1 MTLSSGGKDCTVGS
15 AFSCLPHLGQPW
27 CGAPLARGPRP
38 THILA
43 PWPSAPPPPPPTP
56 EQCRALQIQA
66 VKEKTAKNK
75 STLALL
81 RSGIRRGTQDWA
93 LAEKVSSPVPTLQTP
108 GWGWGG
114 GGACTCRNSPT
125 HKWRA
130 GAFSSPPSPVLL
142 EPGGILGRGFPRP
155 VPLAAVTP
163 KSLPAAWA
171 WLGSFWGA
179 TPYST
184 GPSVS
189 LALEGSPGPSSPDSH
204 HISAGMVWM
213 GACCWASTG

>member
-114 GGACTCRNSPT
+114 WGMHLPQQSHTQVEGRRLLFSPLPCPSGAGGHPGEGLPKTCSPRCS
-125 HKWRA
+125 HSQKSA
-130 GAFSSPPSPVLL
+130 GSVGLAGVLL
-142 EPGGILGRGFPRP
+142 GGYPLQHGPLCLSGLGGEPWALFSRLPSHLSWNGLDGGLLLG
-155 VPLAAVTP
+155 
-163 KSLPAAWA
+163 
-171 WLGSFWGA
+171 
-179 TPYST
+179 
-184 GPSVS
+184 
-189 LALEGSPGPSSPDSH
+189 
-204 HISAGMVWM
+204 
-213 GACCWASTG
+213 